1 MKTMKV
7 GDLRRA
13 LDGVADDL
21 EIVVR
26 ASEERDDGD
35 VEICVGIVGAE
46 VEYAHDEDDTPY
58 FAIDAQNELDDV
70 DRVLKLVK

>member
-1 MKTMKV
+1 MTV
-7 GDLRRA
+7 GELRKA
-13 LDGVADDL
+13 LNGVADDM

-26 ASEERDDGD
+26 ASQEEEGTGCD
-35 VEICVGIVGAE
+35 VEICAGIVGAE

-70 DRVLKLVK
+70 DRILKLVK